1 MKINKNKFKSIIA
14 SVFLLVLVIGAAYA
28 YLGTFNVD
36 LSNDIAVNINSTSP
50 GNTAFV
56 ANATQL
62 NLQVPASSMGS
73 YLANNTVAAMEN
85 NAVLSVSLQGANGF
99 KTTCTYD
106 IVYEYDST
114 SLVYGSSNAPVT
126 SGATKEI
133 TLQIEN
139 VTGTNY
145 YETERN
151 FNYYTGSYNGNA
163 NDKWTS
169 TTKRTLVSG
178 ATITSFGITKK
189 QSINV
194 IGRYY
199 NLDAYQDL
207 GGKAFNGTIYVE
219 NVNCSVEE
227 TEPMEFGYMTILKNN
242 GGKTAIEAKKTPSF
256 TQTSTTNEGMYAV
269 KDDLGTSYY
278 FRGAIN
284 NNWVKFGDTSKT
296 MCSYDNQE
304 VTSGVYSS
312 GAEMILYT
320 NTITNENDC
329 NSSGLCKSTNLGYVL
344 GITEDQCNEAG
355 ETWIDASPTYQNFDF
370 DMYWRIVRINGDGSI
385 RIIYAGTTD
394 PTSETAVVKKGKDT
408 LVTGKISYNNDGSI
422 AESIG
427 YQYIIG
433 QQHGYGKCDGSI
445 NVNCGNVYNSNIKQE
460 LEKWFKNSSLFT
472 KKFEFIA
479 DTIFCNDRTAST
491 SITGP
496 FGDISNW
503 TSTGTDYNYAAY
515 YRSQPGVYITNPI
528 LTCPSNNDKFSVN
541 SYIGNGALTYPVGLI
556 TSDEII
562 FAGGK
567 KGISNSKFYLY
578 TGEGTTTI
586 SPISKAEVSELSSY
600 GRVEGISINSGI
612 NAVRP
617 VISLS
622 SDVVLTGDGTWNNP
636 YEVVS

>member
-50 GNTAFV
+50 GNIAFV

-85 NAVLSVSLQGANGF
+85 NTVLSVSLQGASGF

-106 IVYEYDST
+106 IVYEYDSS

-151 FNYYTGSYNGNA
+151 FNYYTGSYNGNV

-169 TTKRTLVSG
+169 STKRTLVSG
-178 ATITSFGITKK
+178 ATIESTGTSVS

-219 NVNCSVEE
+219 NVNCNVEKYKVIPSE
-227 TEPMEFGYMTILKNN
+227 YGYMTILKNN
-242 GGKTAIEAKKTPSF
+242 GGQAAIEAKSVDLSIVPD
-256 TQTSTTNEGMYAV
+256 TNEGMYATQ
-269 KDDLGTSYY
+269 DDLGTSYY
-278 FRGAIN
+278 FRGAID
-284 NNWVKFGDTSKT
+284 NNWVKFGKYKKNTYIYSYIYDEENEYTANLFTDECDDTK
-296 MCSYDNQE
+296 M
-304 VTSGVYSS
+304 
-312 GAEMILYT
+312 
-320 NTITNENDC
+320 DC
-329 NSSGLCKSTNLGYVL
+329 MLL
-344 GITEDQCNEAG
+344 
-355 ETWIDASPTYQNFDF
+355 ASEGD
-370 DMYWRIVRINGDGSI
+370 DMYWKIIRINGDGSV
-385 RIIYAGTTD
+385 RMIYSGITP
-394 PTSETAVVKKGKDT
+394 PTEDT
-408 LVTGKISYNNDGSI
+408 SI
-422 AESIG
+422 ANLDDNNIG
-427 YQYIIG
+427 FSQFNELSDKAEYVGYMYNIG
-433 QQHGYGKCDGSI
+433 EQHGITQNSKIKTYIDDWYANYTNLDSNAYVTDQILCSDRLVYKRYNGSF
-445 NVNCGNVYNSNIKQE
+445 VLIK
-460 LEKWFKNSSLFT
+460 
-472 KKFEFIA
+472 
-479 DTIFCNDRTAST
+479 
-491 SITGP
+491 
-496 FGDISNW
+496 NW
-503 TSTGTDYNYAAY
+503 SSTGATDIY
-515 YRSQPGVYITNPI
+515 YFGFRDTTTGNFASKPVI
-528 LTCPSNNDKFSVN
+528 LTCSEENDKFTIN
-541 SYIGNGALTYPVGLI
+541 NNKGNGALTYPVGLL
-556 TSDEII
+556 T
-562 FAGGK
+562 
-567 KGISNSKFYLY
+567 Y
-578 TGEGTTTI
+578 GEAIYSCYDNRKSG
-586 SPISKAEVSELSSY
+586 SPYNPDCFLSSNLEY
-600 GRVEGISINSGI
+600 YLFSPYMFADSSTVYNIADNNLVSSDVDQSS
-612 NAVRP
+612 AVRP

-622 SDVVLTGDGTWNNP
+622 SNVVLTGDGTWNNP

>member
-62 NLQVPASSMGS
+62 NLQVPSSSMGS

-85 NAVLSVSLQGANGF
+85 NAVLNVSLQGANGF

-106 IVYEYDST
+106 IVYEYDSS

-151 FNYYTGSYNGNA
+151 FNYYTGSYNDNA

-178 ATITSFGITKK
+178 ATITSVGITKK

-219 NVNCSVEE
+219 NVNCELGNI
-227 TEPMEFGYMTILKNN
+227 PGYDTILLNN
-242 GGKTAIEAKKTPSF
+242 GGQDAIEIKETPDFSQIAD
-256 TQTSTTNEGMYAV
+256 TDEGMFAA

-278 FRGAIN
+278 FRGAVN
-284 NNWVKFGDTSKT
+284 NNWIKFG
-296 MCSYDNQE
+296 QE
-304 VTSGVYSS
+304 
-312 GAEMILYT
+312 
-320 NTITNENDC
+320 N
-329 NSSGLCKSTNLGYVL
+329 
-344 GITEDQCNEAG
+344 GID
-355 ETWIDASPTYQNFDF
+355 I
-370 DMYWRIVRINGDGSI
+370 YWRIIRINGDNSI
-385 RIIYAGTTD
+385 RIIYSGTTA
-394 PTSETAVVKKGKDT
+394 PTSDSSVVMSGTETTIGRTMINK
-408 LVTGKISYNNDGSI
+408 
-422 AESIG
+422 AEVSATSEYVG
-427 YQYIIG
+427 YMYTES
-433 QQHGYGKCDGSI
+433 QQHGTQNASVVMEYID
-445 NVNCGNVYNSNIKQE
+445 N
-460 LEKWFKNSSLFT
+460 WFENKTNLKNSSL
-472 KKFEFIA
+472 IA
-479 DTIFCNDRTAST
+479 DSIFCNDRSVIDGSWVSSGFSFHYASFTRNQSLT
-491 SITGP
+491 SPTLLCDNINDRFT
-496 FGDISNW
+496 
-503 TSTGTDYNYAAY
+503 
-515 YRSQPGVYITNPI
+515 V
-528 LTCPSNNDKFSVN
+528 NNS
-541 SYIGNGALTYPVGLI
+541 IGNAALNNPVGLI
-556 TSDEII
+556 TADEVAY
-562 FAGGK
+562 AGGK
-567 KGISNSKFYLY
+567 HGTANANYYLQNGQWYWTMSPGDY
-578 TGEGTTTI
+578 TQKNDNE
-586 SPISKAEVSELSSY
+586 
-600 GRVEGISINSGI
+600 SGI
-612 NAVRP
+612 FQYAMMSNGGINVPGIIDDYYIRP
-617 VISLS
+617 VINLS
-622 SDVVLTGDGTWNNP
+622 SDVVLTGNGTWNNP
-636 YEVVS
+636 YKVVS

>member
-106 IVYEYDST
+106 IVYEYDSS

-151 FNYYTGSYNGNA
+151 FNYYTGSYNDNA

-178 ATITSFGITKK
+178 ATIESTGTSTS
-189 QSINV
+189 QNINV

-219 NVNCSVEE
+219 NVNCRLEE

-242 GGKTAIEAKKTPSF
+242 GGKTAIEAKSVDLSVIPK
-256 TQTSTTNEGMYAV
+256 TNEGMYAAQ
-269 KDDLGTSYY
+269 DDLGTSYY
-278 FRGAIN
+278 FRGAVD
-284 NNWVKFGDTSKT
+284 NNWVKFGKYKKNTYIYSYIYDEENQYKANLFTDECDDTK
-296 MCSYDNQE
+296 M
-304 VTSGVYSS
+304 
-312 GAEMILYT
+312 
-320 NTITNENDC
+320 DC
-329 NSSGLCKSTNLGYVL
+329 MLL
-344 GITEDQCNEAG
+344 
-355 ETWIDASPTYQNFDF
+355 ASEGD
-370 DMYWRIVRINGDGSI
+370 DMYWKIIRINGDGSI
-385 RIIYAGTTD
+385 RMIYSGITP
-394 PTSETAVVKKGKDT
+394 PTEDTSLANLDDNNIGFSQFNET
-408 LVTGKISYNNDGSI
+408 NDK
-422 AESIG
+422 AEYVGYMYTIG
-427 YQYIIG
+427 E
-433 QQHGYGKCDGSI
+433 QHGI
-445 NVNCGNVYNSNIKQE
+445 TQNSKIKAYIDNWYE
-460 LEKWFKNSSLFT
+460 NYTNFVSNDLISNE
-472 KKFEFIA
+472 
-479 DTIFCNDRTAST
+479 IFCNDRELRKGYTWSDRDE
-491 SITGP
+491 I
-496 FGDISNW
+496 
-503 TSTGTDYNYAAY
+503 DYAPYERATYSVY
-515 YRSQPGVYITNPI
+515 YPI
-528 LTCPSNNDKFSVN
+528 LTCTNNNDKFTVSTN
-541 SYIGNGALTYPVGLI
+541 NGNGALTYPIGLL
-556 TSDEII
+556 TSDEILMSC
-562 FAGGK
+562 FDARGH
-567 KGISNSKFYLY
+567 SFNADCF
-578 TGEGTTTI
+578 
-586 SPISKAEVSELSSY
+586 LSSNLEYMLLSPADFNVDAEIYQISDNVFNAANVIYSY
-600 GRVEGISINSGI
+600 G
-612 NAVRP
+612 VRP

>member
-14 SVFLLVLVIGAAYA
+14 SIFLLVLVIGAAYA
-28 YLGTFNVD
+28 YLGTFKVD

-50 GNTAFV
+50 GNTSFV

-106 IVYEYDST
+106 IVYEYDSS

-169 TTKRTLVSG
+169 SIKRTLVSG
-178 ATITSFGITKK
+178 ATIESTGTSTS

-199 NLDAYQDL
+199 NLDTYQDL

-227 TEPMEFGYMTILKNN
+227 NDEKPLYGYETILLNNAKNASSVAEA
-242 GGKTAIEAKKTPSF
+242 KSLIEAKENPDF
-256 TQTSTTNEGMYAV
+256 STFANTDEGMYATE
-269 KDDLGTSYY
+269 DDLGISYY
-278 FRGAIN
+278 FRGAIE
-284 NNWVKFGDTSKT
+284 NNWVKFGKYTSDTNVYYTIDENIQSDVYAQNGNLSNTCDGNDENGCDEIAK
-296 MCSYDNQE
+296 
-304 VTSGVYSS
+304 SG
-312 GAEMILYT
+312 
-320 NTITNENDC
+320 D
-329 NSSGLCKSTNLGYVL
+329 
-344 GITEDQCNEAG
+344 
-355 ETWIDASPTYQNFDF
+355 
-370 DMYWRIVRINGDGSI
+370 DMYWRIIRINGDGSI
-385 RIIYAGTTD
+385 RMIYTGNTSPTEDQKVYGLTD
-394 PTSETAVVKKGKDT
+394 NVFALSETFNNITGPEGAGYMYEIGNLHGTSVSSNAKKIIDDWYANYT
-408 LVTGKISYNNDGSI
+408 DLVNKSKYISD
-422 AESIG
+422 E
-427 YQYIIG
+427 II
-433 QQHGYGKCDGSI
+433 
-445 NVNCGNVYNSNIKQE
+445 
-460 LEKWFKNSSLFT
+460 
-472 KKFEFIA
+472 
-479 DTIFCNDRTAST
+479 CNDRTAYSDENGNNLITST
-491 SITGP
+491 S
-496 FGDISNW
+496 
-503 TSTGTDYNYAAY
+503 YNGNY
-515 YRSQPGVYITNPI
+515 YFASYIRKNNN
-528 LTCPSNNDKFSVN
+528 LPSLKCINSLDKFTVNND
-541 SYIGNGALTYPVGLI
+541 IGNGKLTYPVGLVNY
-556 TSDEII
+556 DEIMY
-562 FAGGK
+562 AGSNFRSGWFCNK
-567 KGISNSKFYLY
+567 NYLCFLGFSVTPSDLLISSNESVSMGNITVFPNILEISSLY
-578 TGEGTTTI
+578 
-586 SPISKAEVSELSSY
+586 
-600 GRVEGISINSGI
+600 
-612 NAVRP
+612 P

>member
-14 SVFLLVLVIGAAYA
+14 SVLLLVLVIGAAYA

-36 LSNDIAVNINSTSP
+36 LSNDLAVNINSTSP
-50 GNTAFV
+50 GNTSFV

-106 IVYEYDST
+106 IVYEYDSS

-169 TTKRTLVSG
+169 STKRTLVSG
-178 ATITSFGITKK
+178 ATIESKGTSTS
-189 QSINV
+189 QNINV

-219 NVNCSVEE
+219 NVNCNVEVNDE
-227 TEPMEFGYMTILKNN
+227 KPLYGYETILLNN
-242 GGKTAIEAKKTPSF
+242 ANGASSVAEAKSLIEEKGNPDF
-256 TQTSTTNEGMYAV
+256 STFANTDEGMYATE
-269 KDDLGTSYY
+269 DDLGTSYY
-278 FRGAIN
+278 FRGAIE
-284 NNWVKFGDTSKT
+284 NNWVKFGKYTSDT
-296 MCSYDNQE
+296 N
-304 VTSGVYSS
+304 VY
-312 GAEMILYT
+312 YT
-320 NTITNENDC
+320 IDENIQSDDYSNNGNLSNTCDGNDENGCDEIA
-329 NSSGLCKSTNLGYVL
+329 K
-344 GITEDQCNEAG
+344 AG
-355 ETWIDASPTYQNFDF
+355 D
-370 DMYWRIVRINGDGSI
+370 DMYWRIIRINGDGSI
-385 RIIYAGTTD
+385 RMIYT
-394 PTSETAVVKKGKDT
+394 
-408 LVTGKISYNNDGSI
+408 
-422 AESIG
+422 
-427 YQYIIG
+427 
-433 QQHGYGKCDGSI
+433 
-445 NVNCGNVYNSNIKQE
+445 GNVAPVEDQKVYGLNDNV
-460 LEKWFKNSSLFT
+460 FT
-472 KKFEFIA
+472 LMETF
-479 DTIFCNDRTAST
+479 NN
-491 SITGP
+491 ITGP
-496 FGDISNW
+496 EGAGYMYEIGNLHGTSVSSNAKKIIDDW
-503 TSTGTDYNYAAY
+503 YASYTDLVNK
-515 YRSQPGVYITNPI
+515 SKYITDEIICNERTAYSDENGNNLITSASYNGNYYFASYIRNTPSLKCGNI
-528 LTCPSNNDKFSVN
+528 LDKFTVSSN
-541 SYIGNGALTYPVGLI
+541 IGNGALTYPVGLF
-556 TSDEII
+556 TYDETL
-562 FAGGK
+562 FAGYIYSQSICKDNYLCSAGRTVSPYYYSVHDT
-567 KGISNSKFYLY
+567 GDNVEMMAASITIRVLYISGFN
-578 TGEGTTTI
+578 
-586 SPISKAEVSELSSY
+586 
-600 GRVEGISINSGI
+600 
-612 NAVRP
+612 P